1 MAARDLILG
10 TAAGYHYGD
19 VRPFLRSLDGSGFSG
34 RCVLFVS
41 ETTRDLAR
49 MADHHVALLPL
60 RADAAPDGMSCN
72 ALRHFLYRDYLRAQS
87 EPPAR
92 VLLTDVRDVVFQSD
106 PFAPAWAE
114 GLTCAVEDRRMT
126 IGTCPHNSRWVRLH
140 LGDDALARV
149 ADRPILCSGTTVGGA
164 GAVLAYLDALTE
176 KMAPFT
182 GGERMAGF
190 DQGVHNVLVHTG
202 ALGPVTLTDNA
213 GPILTLG
220 YTEGEP
226 RLDAEGFALN
236 EAGQRAVIVHQYDRK
251 PGLFRRIRE
260 KYA

>member
-1 MAARDLILG
+1 VAPDNLILG

-19 VRPFLRSLDGSGFSG
+19 VRPFLRSLDGSGFGG

-41 ETTRDLAR
+41 ETTRDLPR
-49 MADHHVALLPL
+49 MADHRVTLLPL
-60 RADAAPDGMSCN
+60 RPDAAPPGMPCN
-72 ALRHFLYRDYLRAQS
+72 ALRYFLYRDYLRAQS
-87 EPPAR
+87 NLPAR
-92 VLLTDVRDVVFQSD
+92 ILLTDVRDVVFQSD
-106 PFAPAWAE
+106 PFAHPFAE
-114 GLTCAVEDRRMT
+114 GLTCAMEDRRMT

-140 LGDDALARV
+140 LGEEALARV
-149 ADRPILCSGTTVGGA
+149 ADRPILCSGTTVGGP
-164 GAVLAYLDALTE
+164 GAVLAYLDALTSA
-176 KMAPFT
+176 MAPFA

-202 ALGPVTLTDNA
+202 AMGRVDLTDNA

-226 RLDAEGFALN
+226 RLDADGFVLN
-236 EAGQRAVIVHQYDRK
+236 ESGERAAIVHQYDRK

-260 KYA
+260 KFA